1 MVVAEPTMDH
11 VHGLPKAAIM
21 PTVKAM
27 PTSRMPSRIQP
38 SLGSFSLAI
47 R

>member
-1 MVVAEPTMDH
+1 MAQ
-11 VHGLPKAAIM
+11 VHGLPNAAIT

-27 PTSRMPSRIQP
+27 PSARIPSRIHP